1 MSNQKQKIIIANWKM
16 NPATFIEAENLLKT
30 VKGGIKKSDDV
41 KIVICPPAIYLAK
54 IKTNSGFELGIQN
67 IFWEDKGAYTGEVSA
82 LMARKLGVKY
92 AIIGHS
98 ERRIYLN
105 ETDEMINKKI
115 KAALKNNLKPILCIG
130 ETLEEKQKDRTSK
143 IIADQLKLALKN
155 ISKFQILNSRF
166 YFAYEP
172 IWAIGSGETPSS
184 NEVMSAALL
193 IRKIIANL
201 YDRQTADN
209 LSVLYGGSVT
219 SKNALDFLDNS
230 GMNGLLIGGASLNGS
245 EFNKIV
251 KLLNC

>member
-54 IKTNSGFELGIQN
+54 IKTNSDFELGIQN

-82 LMARKLGVKY
+82 LMARKLGIKY

-98 ERRIYLN
+98 ERRVYLS

-143 IIADQLKLALKN
+143 IIANQLKLALKN

-245 EFNKIV
+245 EFARIAG
-251 KLLNC
+251 LFG